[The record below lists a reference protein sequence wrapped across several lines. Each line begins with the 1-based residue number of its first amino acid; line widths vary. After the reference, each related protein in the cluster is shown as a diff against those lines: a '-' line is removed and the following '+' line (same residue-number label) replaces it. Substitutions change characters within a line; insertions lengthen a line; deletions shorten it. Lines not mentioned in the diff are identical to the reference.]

1 MSELSYI
8 EAVPGDLGRVVELMR
23 ICFPQASKFTPEFL
37 HWCYYENPV
46 GPAIGYNIED
56 QGRLIG
62 HLVGAPQNVRL
73 KGVDTTVVL
82 LMNVGTH
89 PDYRGRGLFL
99 ELVERV
105 VQLAARRGYTA
116 VTGVANQQTYR
127 AYEAKLQFQNVAGLD
142 AHVEL
147 LPQKVDMAR
156 AVQDAQWS
164 RRWDDETLAWR
175 LRNPDNPLRVTAAT
189 RDALVVEGAS
199 TMRMI
204 AARGMI
210 PRVGLAAS
218 APRAFTAGPA
228 VVLGL
233 TPNGA
238 AQRRLAVTIPDRLR
252 PSPLVMIYRNV
263 KTPGDRLEPDQVLFS
278 FLDFDAF

>member
-1 MSELSYI
+1 MSEPAYI
-8 EAVPGDLGRVVELMR
+8 EAVPEDLGRVVELMR
-23 ICFPQASKFTPEFL
+23 ICFPHAAKFTPEFL
-37 HWCYYENPV
+37 RWCYYENPV

-56 QGRLIG
+56 DGRLIG

-73 KGVDTTVVL
+73 HGVETSVVL

-105 VQLAARRGYTA
+105 VQLAARHGHTA

-127 AYEAKLQFQNVAGLD
+127 AYEAKLGFQNVAGLD

-147 LPQKVDMAR
+147 LPQKLDAAR
-156 AVQDAQWS
+156 ALAAAQWS
-164 RRWDDETLAWR
+164 RRWDDATLAWR
-175 LRNPDNPLRVTAAT
+175 LRNPDNPLKVTAAT
-189 RDALVVEGAS
+189 GDCLIVEGAS
-199 TMRMI
+199 TMPMI
-204 AARGMI
+204 AARGVI
-210 PRVGLAAS
+210 PREGLANS
-218 APRAFTAGPA
+218 AARSGTMGPA

-233 TPNGA
+233 TPKGTA
-238 AQRRLAVTIPDRLR
+238 RRRLAVTVPDRFR

-263 KTPGDRLEPDQVLFS
+263 KTPGDRLDPSQVLFS